1 MNETDLHFFID
12 STVNYFEEVTNEKAT
27 AGIPYI
33 KDNEPVVLEYTG
45 IIGISG
51 KRKGSI
57 YVTTS
62 ENMLS
67 TIAKVI
73 LGLKEVGKEDI
84 KDLVGEIA
92 NTISGNVRQ
101 AYGSDFM
108 ISVPVVV
115 EGKAKDIKLPD
126 NIQSFV
132 IPITWK
138 DFKLFRQRQVLGYV
152 MENAK

>member
-33 KDNEPVVLEYTG
+33 KDDEPVVLEYTG

-57 YVTTS
+57 YVTAS
-62 ENMLS
+62 ETMLS
-67 TIAKVI
+67 SIAKVI
-73 LGLKEVGKEDI
+73 LGLDEIGKDDI

-138 DFKLFRQRQVLGYV
+138 EFNSFLVVCL
-152 MENAK
+152 E

>member
-12 STVNYFEEVTNEKAT
+12 STVNYFEEVTSEKAVS
-27 AGIPYI
+27 GIPYI
-33 KDNEPVVLEYTG
+33 KDESPVVLEYTG

-57 YVTTS
+57 YITTT
-62 ENMLS
+62 EAMLYE
-67 TIAKVI
+67 IAHII
-73 LGLKEVGKEDI
+73 LGIEEVKRDDI

-108 ISVPVVV
+108 ISVPVVID
-115 EGKAKDIKLPD
+115 GKAKDIKVPD

-132 IPITWK
+132 VPLNWRN
-138 DFKLFRQRQVLGYV
+138 FESFLVVCL
-152 MENAK
+152 E

>member
-12 STVNYFEEVTNEKAT
+12 STVNYFEELTKEKAVT
-27 AGIPYI
+27 GIPYI
-33 KDNEPVVLEYTG
+33 KGDKAVVLKYTG

-57 YVTTS
+57 YFTANT
-62 ENMLS
+62 EM
-67 TIAKVI
+67 
-73 LGLKEVGKEDI
+73 LKELAYIIIGLQEASTLEI
-84 KDLVGEIA
+84 KDLIGEIA

-108 ISVPVVV
+108 ISVPVVI
-115 EGKAKDIKLPD
+115 EGEPIDIKFPH

-132 IPITWK
+132 IPLNWK
-138 DFKLFRQRQVLGYV
+138 NFQSFLVVCL
-152 MENAK
+152 E

>member
-12 STVNYFEEVTNEKAT
+12 STVNYFNEVTNEKAT
-27 AGIPYI
+27 AGIPFI
-33 KDNEPVVLEYTG
+33 KDEDPVVLEYTG

-51 KRKGSI
+51 KRKGSV
-57 YVTTS
+57 YVTAS
-62 ENMLS
+62 DEMLRS
-67 TIAKVI
+67 IAKLI
-73 LGLKEVGKEDI
+73 LGQDNIEKSDI

-101 AYGSDFM
+101 AYGSSFM
-108 ISVPVVV
+108 ISVPVVI

-132 IPITWK
+132 IPITWQE
-138 DFKLFRQRQVLGYV
+138 FKLFLVVCL
-152 MENAK
+152 E

>member
-33 KDNEPVVLEYTG
+33 KDDEPVVLEYTG

-51 KRKGSI
+51 KRKGSV
-57 YVTTS
+57 YVTSS
-62 ENMLS
+62 EVMLS
-67 TIAKVI
+67 MIAKVI
-73 LGLKEVGKEDI
+73 LGLEDVGKEDI
-84 KDLVGEIA
+84 KDLIGEIA

-138 DFKLFRQRQVLGYV
+138 DNKSFLVVCL
-152 MENAK
+152 E

>member
-1 MNETDLHFFID
+1 MKDTDLHFFID
-12 STVNYFEEVTNEKAT
+12 STLNYFNEITNEKAVT
-27 AGIPYI
+27 GIPYL
-33 KDNEPVVLEYTG
+33 KEEESVVLNYTG

-57 YVTTS
+57 YITTTG
-62 ENMLS
+62 EM
-67 TIAKVI
+67 
-73 LGLKEVGKEDI
+73 LKELAKIILHLDDVGEDDI

-108 ISVPVVV
+108 ISVPVIV
-115 EGKAKDIKLPD
+115 EGKAKDIKMPD
-126 NIQSFV
+126 DVQSFV

-138 DFKLFRQRQVLGYV
+138 DHQFYLVVSL
-152 MENAK
+152 E

>member
-12 STVNYFEEVTNEKAT
+12 STVNYFEEVTNEKAS
-27 AGIPYI
+27 AGIPYM
-33 KDNEPVVLEYTG
+33 KDEEPVVLEYTG

-51 KRKGSI
+51 KRKGSV
-57 YVTTS
+57 YVTSS
-62 ENMLS
+62 EMMLS
-67 TIAKVI
+67 EIAKTI
-73 LGLKEVGKEDI
+73 LDLNTVGKENI

-108 ISVPVVV
+108 ISVPVVI
-115 EGKAKDIKLPD
+115 EGKAKDIKLPE

-138 DFKLFRQRQVLGYV
+138 DYKSFLVVCL
-152 MENAK
+152 E

>member
-33 KDNEPVVLEYTG
+33 KDDEPVVLEYTG

-62 ENMLS
+62 ETMLS
-67 TIAKVI
+67 SIAKVI
-73 LGLKEVGKEDI
+73 LGLDEIDKEDI

-138 DFKLFRQRQVLGYV
+138 EFKSFLVVCL
-152 MENAK
+152 E

>member
-1 MNETDLHFFID
+1 MKESDLHFFID
-12 STVNYFEEVTNEKAT
+12 STVNYFEEVTNEKAVT
-27 AGIPYI
+27 GIPYI
-33 KDNEPVVLEYTG
+33 KDEAPVVLEFTG

-57 YVTTS
+57 YITATKS
-62 ENMLS
+62 MLS
-67 TIAKVI
+67 QIAQII
-73 LGLKEVGKEDI
+73 LGIDNVGHEDV

-92 NTISGNVRQ
+92 NIISGNVRQ

-115 EGKAKDIKLPD
+115 EGIAKDIKLPE

-132 IPITWK
+132 IPLTWREHK
-138 DFKLFRQRQVLGYV
+138 SFLVVCL
-152 MENAK
+152 E

>member
-12 STVNYFEEVTNEKAT
+12 STVNYFEEVTNEKAES
-27 AGIPYI
+27 GIPYI
-33 KDNEPVVLEYTG
+33 KDDEPVVLEYTG

-57 YVTTS
+57 YVTAS
-62 ENMLS
+62 EEMLKA
-67 TIAKVI
+67 IAKVI
-73 LGLKEVGKEDI
+73 LGLEDVGKEDI
-84 KDLVGEIA
+84 KDLIGEIA

-132 IPITWK
+132 IPITWQDHK
-138 DFKLFRQRQVLGYV
+138 TFLVVCL
-152 MENAK
+152 E

>member
-33 KDNEPVVLEYTG
+33 KDDEPVVLEYTG

-62 ENMLS
+62 EKMLS

-73 LGLKEVGKEDI
+73 LGIDQISKDDI

-138 DFKLFRQRQVLGYV
+138 DFKSFLVVCL
-152 MENAK
+152 E

>member
-12 STVNYFEEVTNEKAT
+12 STVNYFEEVTNEKA
-27 AGIPYI
+27 ASGIPYI
-33 KDNEPVVLEYTG
+33 KDDEPVVLEYTG

-57 YVTTS
+57 YVTAS
-62 ENMLS
+62 EEMLKA
-67 TIAKVI
+67 IAKVI
-73 LGLKEVGKEDI
+73 LGLEDVGKEDI
-84 KDLVGEIA
+84 KDLIGEIA

-132 IPITWK
+132 IPITWQDHK
-138 DFKLFRQRQVLGYV
+138 TFLVVCL
-152 MENAK
+152 E

>member
-12 STVNYFEEVTNEKAT
+12 STVNYFEEVTSEKAVS
-27 AGIPYI
+27 GIPYI
-33 KDNEPVVLEYTG
+33 KDESPVVLEYTG

-57 YVTTS
+57 YITTT
-62 ENMLS
+62 EAMLYE
-67 TIAKVI
+67 IAHII
-73 LGLKEVGKEDI
+73 LGIEEVKPDDI

-115 EGKAKDIKLPD
+115 EGKAKDIKVPD

-132 IPITWK
+132 IPLNWRN
-138 DFKLFRQRQVLGYV
+138 FESYLVVCL
-152 MENAK
+152 E

>member
-27 AGIPYI
+27 PGIPYI

-138 DFKLFRQRQVLGYV
+138 DFKLFLVVCL
-152 MENAK
+152 E

>member
-1 MNETDLHFFID
+1 MSETDLHFFID
-12 STVNYFEEVTNEKAT
+12 STVNYFEEVTSEKAVS
-27 AGIPYI
+27 GIPYI
-33 KDNEPVVLEYTG
+33 KDESPVVLEYTG

-57 YVTTS
+57 YITTT
-62 ENMLS
+62 EAMLYE
-67 TIAKVI
+67 IAHII
-73 LGLKEVGKEDI
+73 LGIEEVKRDDI

-115 EGKAKDIKLPD
+115 EGKAKDIKVPN

-132 IPITWK
+132 IPLNWRN
-138 DFKLFRQRQVLGYV
+138 FESFLVVCL
-152 MENAK
+152 E

>member
-27 AGIPYI
+27 SGIPYI
-33 KDNEPVVLEYTG
+33 KDDEPVVLEYTG

-57 YVTTS
+57 YVTAS
-62 ENMLS
+62 EEMLKE
-67 TIAKVI
+67 IAKVI
-73 LGLKEVGKEDI
+73 LDLEDVGKEDI
-84 KDLVGEIA
+84 KDLIGEIA
-92 NTISGNVRQ
+92 NTISCNVRQ

-132 IPITWK
+132 IPITWQDHK
-138 DFKLFRQRQVLGYV
+138 TFLVVCL
-152 MENAK
+152 E

>member
-1 MNETDLHFFID
+1 M
-12 STVNYFEEVTNEKAT
+12 TNEKAT

-33 KDNEPVVLEYTG
+33 KGNEPVVLEYTG

-138 DFKLFRQRQVLGYV
+138 DFKLFLVVCL
-152 MENAK
+152 E

>member
-12 STVNYFEEVTNEKAT
+12 STINYFDEVTNERAIT
-27 AGIPYI
+27 GIPYI
-33 KDNEPVVLEYTG
+33 KDEKPLVLEYTG

-57 YVTTS
+57 YITTS
-62 ENMLS
+62 EGMLREL
-67 TIAKVI
+67 AKII
-73 LGLKEVGKEDI
+73 LHLEEVTNEEI

-92 NTISGNVRQ
+92 NTISGNVRR

-115 EGKAKDIKLPD
+115 EGKAKDIKLPEE
-126 NIQSFV
+126 IKSFV
-132 IPITWK
+132 IPLTWR
-138 DFKLFRQRQVLGYV
+138 DFKSYLVVCL
-152 MENAK
+152 E

>member
-12 STVNYFEEVTNEKAT
+12 STVNYYEEVTNEKA
-27 AGIPYI
+27 ASGIPYI
-33 KDNEPVVLEYTG
+33 KDDEPVVLEYTG

-57 YVTTS
+57 YVTAS
-62 ENMLS
+62 EDMLKS
-67 TIAKVI
+67 VAKVI
-73 LGLKEVGKEDI
+73 LGLEDVGKEDI
-84 KDLVGEIA
+84 KDLIGEIA

-132 IPITWK
+132 IPITWQDHK
-138 DFKLFRQRQVLGYV
+138 SFLVVCL
-152 MENAK
+152 E

>member
-12 STVNYFEEVTNEKAT
+12 STLNYFEEVTNEKAV

-33 KDNEPVVLEYTG
+33 KDQEPVVLEYSG

-57 YVTTS
+57 YITTTGD
-62 ENMLS
+62 MLKQ
-67 TIAKVI
+67 IAKII
-73 LGLKEVGKEDI
+73 LGLEEVGQEDI
-84 KDLVGEIA
+84 KDLAGEIA

-115 EGKAKDIKLPD
+115 EGKAKDIKMPE

-132 IPITWK
+132 IPITWNE
-138 DFKLFRQRQVLGYV
+138 FKSFLVVCL
-152 MENAK
+152 E

>member
-12 STVNYFEEVTNEKAT
+12 STMNYFEEITNQKAS

-33 KDNEPVVLEYTG
+33 KDEAPVVLEYTG

-57 YVTTS
+57 YITAN
-62 ENMLS
+62 EAMLS
-67 TIAKVI
+67 EIANII
-73 LGLKEVGKEDI
+73 LGIDKLGKEDI

-115 EGKAKDIKLPD
+115 EGQARDIKLPD

-132 IPITWK
+132 VPLTWRDHK
-138 DFKLFRQRQVLGYV
+138 SFLVVCL
-152 MENAK
+152 E

>member
-1 MNETDLHFFID
+1 MKETDLHFFID
-12 STVNYFEEVTNEKAT
+12 STVNYFEEVTKEKAST
-27 AGIPYI
+27 GIPYI
-33 KDNEPVVLEYTG
+33 KGKDPVVSDFTG

-57 YVTTS
+57 YITATS
-62 ENMLS
+62 EMLK
-67 TIAKVI
+67 TVAQII
-73 LGLKEVGKEDI
+73 LNINDVGNEDI

-115 EGKAKDIKLPD
+115 EGHAKGIKMPD
-126 NIQSFV
+126 EVQAFV

-138 DFKLFRQRQVLGYV
+138 EFQAFLVVCL
-152 MENAK
+152 E

>member
-12 STVNYFEEVTNEKAT
+12 STVNYFDEVTNEKAT
-27 AGIPYI
+27 SGIPYI
-33 KDNEPVVLEYTG
+33 KDEEPVVLEYTG

-57 YVTTS
+57 YITTS
-62 ENMLS
+62 GDMLKS
-67 TIAKVI
+67 IAKVI
-73 LGLKEVGKEDI
+73 LGLDDVSKGDI

-138 DFKLFRQRQVLGYV
+138 EYKSFLVVCL
-152 MENAK
+152 E

>member
-33 KDNEPVVLEYTG
+33 KDDEPVVLEYTG

-67 TIAKVI
+67 TLAKVI
-73 LGLKEVGKEDI
+73 LGLEEVGKEDI

-138 DFKLFRQRQVLGYV
+138 DFKSFLVVCL
-152 MENAK
+152 E

>member
-12 STVNYFEEVTNEKAT
+12 STVNYFEEVTNEKAA

-33 KDNEPVVLEYTG
+33 KDDEPVVLEYTG

-62 ENMLS
+62 ETMLS
-67 TIAKVI
+67 SIASVI
-73 LGLKEVGKEDI
+73 LGLEEVGKDDI

-138 DFKLFRQRQVLGYV
+138 EFKSFLVVCL
-152 MENAK
+152 E